1 MTGSLRQSKLSPVL
15 IHLLK
20 GILFR
25 DEQPVLWQNLFDL
38 ETEVRDYIRVL
49 GLDLQIDDSEG
60 FAWLYQQ
67 AASVDDSADKE
78 KALPRLMARRPMSY
92 ATSLLCVLLRKKIV
106 EADANGDQMRVI
118 VSHQDLENSML
129 VFMPEKSNEAQT
141 IEQIKTTISKVIELG
156 FLRKLKTDGENLEI
170 QRIVIA
176 LVDAEWLISFN
187 EKLTIY
193 QNYAKHAA

>member
-1 MTGSLRQSKLSPVL
+1 MTESLRQSKLSPVL

-49 GLDLQIDDSEG
+49 GVDLQIDDSEG

-118 VSHQDLENSML
+118 VSRQDLENSFVVWVCIYYNFIFL
-129 VFMPEKSNEAQT
+129 TV
-141 IEQIKTTISKVIELG
+141 KV
-156 FLRKLKTDGENLEI
+156 T
-170 QRIVIA
+170 A
-176 LVDAEWLISFN
+176 
-187 EKLTIY
+187 
-193 QNYAKHAA
+193 

>member
-1 MTGSLRQSKLSPVL
+1 MTESLQHSKLSPVL

-118 VSHQDLENSML
+118 VSRQDLENSML

>member
-1 MTGSLRQSKLSPVL
+1 MTESLRQSKLSPVL

-118 VSHQDLENSML
+118 VSRQDLENSML

>member
-1 MTGSLRQSKLSPVL
+1 MTKSLRDSKTSPVV

>member
-1 MTGSLRQSKLSPVL
+1 MLFRSPVL